1 MGKHKTFALSVII
14 YLLVLVFFRY
24 GMIAPEQAYT
34 ATPAASNFSTDKDYV
49 PDEVLEKLAKART
62 VASDENVRKFPY
74 PYKAMLAIVSDSDSA
89 TPAAFSSIHRF
100 LNTNEETEYGT
111 GLGLDVADSFWL
123 YMGSN
128 LTDTANTMTYFSG
141 TSYEKLYSDKIA
153 HYINCGWLDSIH
165 TFGDFSRLDVDDI
178 TFSKELAQN
187 GWQEL
192 ESEEL
197 NKLSVWIDHGNAAN
211 VQNFGA
217 YNPINASRYQAGDNP
232 FSKYYH
238 ANITAKN
245 GIRFIWH
252 SRHDDRFGQDFP
264 LVEKTLRNGQKIWGF
279 YRYSCEMDGKT
290 ILWNWSPEMLPTQ
303 LTEAHLDCIVQ
314 NSQYALVAQHL
325 GYYGDGYTYTQKSID
340 ALKLLAG
347 YQNER
352 KEILVA
358 RTARLLTYCVSQ
370 KYINYKTIDFD
381 NKTYISIT
389 GVDDPV
395 SSFRKPDI
403 NELHGICFYSNS
415 PENTV
420 LLMGGETIDEEL
432 IQINPP
438 DETGRAS
445 IMIKWFEPDTTDY
458 SLD

>member
-1 MGKHKTFALSVII
+1 MRDYKIFGLALIICLMALIFARHNM
-14 YLLVLVFFRY
+14 LL
-24 GMIAPEQAYT
+24 
-34 ATPAASNFSTDKDYV
+34 PAQTQIPTASNAGADKDIV
-49 PDEVLEKLAKART
+49 PDEVIQNLSKAKT
-62 VASDENVRKFPY
+62 ISSDENIRKFPY

-111 GLGLDVADSFWL
+111 GLGLDVSDSFWL

-128 LTDTANTMTYFSG
+128 LTDTENTMTYFSG
-141 TSYEKLYSDKIA
+141 LSGEKLYADKIN

-178 TFSKELAQN
+178 TFSNELALS

-192 ESEEL
+192 ETAQL

-217 YNPINASRYQAGDNP
+217 YNPLNASRYQAGDNP

-238 ANITAKN
+238 TNMTTKN

-252 SRHDDRFGQDFP
+252 SRHDDRFGHDFP
-264 LVEKTLRNGQKIWGF
+264 LVEKILRDGQKIWGF

-290 ILWNWSPEMLPTQ
+290 ILWNWSPEMLPIQ
-303 LTEAHLDCIVQ
+303 LSETHLNSIVE
-314 NSQYALVAQHL
+314 NAQYALVAQHL
-325 GYYGDGYTYTQKSID
+325 GYYGDNYTYTPKAIES
-340 ALKLLAG
+340 LKLLAA
-347 YQNER
+347 YQHDK

-358 RTARLLTYCVSQ
+358 RTSRLLNYCVSQ
-370 KYINYKTIDFD
+370 KYINYKTTDFD
-381 NKTYISIT
+381 GKTYINIT

-395 SSFRKPDI
+395 SGFRVADI
-403 NELHGICFYSNS
+403 DELRGICFYSSS
-415 PENTV
+415 PENTK
-420 LLMGGETIDEEL
+420 LLIGGESVERNL

-438 DETGRAS
+438 DETGKAS
-445 IMIKWFEPDTTDY
+445 IMLKWFESDTNDY